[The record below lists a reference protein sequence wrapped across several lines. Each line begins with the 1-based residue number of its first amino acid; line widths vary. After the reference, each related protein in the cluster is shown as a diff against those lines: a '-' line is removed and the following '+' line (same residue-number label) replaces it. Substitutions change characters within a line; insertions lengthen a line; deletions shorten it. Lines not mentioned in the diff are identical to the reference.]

1 MIRKRKSIIS
11 TLVFFVVIL
20 SLIFMIFS
28 IDKKTNKLVTDY
40 IKDYGWKIQENPS
53 EISHITI
60 PSEFDSVYVSYNK
73 IQKNAGFDLEEYKG
87 KTVTRYTYK
96 VFNHKKS
103 LEEDVYVS
111 VILYK
116 DKIIASDISSN
127 GKVPFIYE
135 ISNTSELV

>member
-40 IKDYGWKIQENPS
+40 IKGYGWQIQENPS
-53 EISHITI
+53 EICHITI
-60 PSEFDSVYVSYNK
+60 PPEFDSVYVSYNK

-87 KTVTRYTYK
+87 KTVTRYTYR
-96 VFNHKKS
+96 VLNHKKS
-103 LEEDVYVS
+103 SEEDVFIS

-116 DKIIASDISSN
+116 DKVIASDISSN

-135 ISNTSELV
+135 INNTSELV